1 MAGVIRRPLSS
12 GLAAA
17 GGVCALL
24 VGLAAID
31 ERVRDAVASAIRGHG
46 PTREIASVGTRLEEL
61 AVVLASAV
69 RDQSIEHAPM
79 VIFALVAMVLLLFL
93 TRT

>member
-12 GLAAA
+12 ALAAA
-17 GGVCALL
+17 AGVCALL
-24 VGLAAID
+24 IGLAAID
-31 ERVRDAVASAIRGHG
+31 DRVRGQLASVLRGQG
-46 PTREIASVGTRLEEL
+46 PTQEITSVGARLEDTVMIL
-61 AVVLASAV
+61 AHAV

-79 VIFALVAMVLLLFL
+79 VIFALAAMVLLLFM